1 MINLRAVFVI
11 SVLISGLIFSPS
23 YSFAQSNQ
31 NDNPLSSLFEMF
43 MQLFSFGDDDSEPVI
58 EFGDAIIVQTSGTSS
73 TSDTNDNNIPPTAD
87 AGDNQTVMEFEK
99 VTLDSSSS
107 TDSDGTIMSFKW
119 TQVSGTS
126 VTLSSMTHPS
136 PMFNAPNVDTQDP
149 LQNILTF
156 MLAVVDNSS
165 GTDSDK
171 VNITVNKKDDPTDPE
186 PADPEPPGNENG
198 GNKVTICHAPPGN
211 PNNAHTITV
220 GTYAAQAHLTHHD
233 EDYQGACDGT
243 INNNDNENKNDNS
256 GEGNQNIKDENKKSN
271 SGKDKDENANKSN
284 SGKGNNNDDD
294 RKDNSG
300 KGNQNIK
307 DENKKSNSGK
317 DKEDN
322 ANKSNSGKNKEDNA
336 NKSNSGKDKED
347 NANKSN
353 SGKDKEDNANKSNSK
368 LNNNDD

>member
-1 MINLRAVFVI
+1 MINLRAIFVI

-23 YSFAQSNQ
+23 YSFAQGNQ
-31 NDNPLSSLFEMF
+31 NDNPLASLFEMF
-43 MQLFSFGDDDSEPVI
+43 MQIFSFGDDDSELVM
-58 EFGDAIIVQTSGTSS
+58 EFGDAVIVQSSGSSS
-73 TSDTNDNNIPPTAD
+73 TSDTSDNNIPPTAD
-87 AGDNQTVMEFEK
+87 AGDNQTVMEFDK

-119 TQVSGTS
+119 TQVFGTS

-165 GTDSDK
+165 GTGSDK
-171 VNITVNKKDDPTDPE
+171 VNITVNKKDEPEDPQREDPE

-220 GTYAAQAHLTHHD
+220 GTYAAQAHLIHHD
-233 EDYQGACDGT
+233 EDTLGACG
-243 INNNDNENKNDNS
+243 
-256 GEGNQNIKDENKKSN
+256 GNGVNENKKSN
-271 SGKDKDENANKSN
+271 T
-284 SGKGNNNDDD
+284 GKGNNNDDD
-294 RKDNSG
+294 DDRKGNSG

-307 DENKKSNSGK
+307 DDNRNKSNSGK
-317 DKEDN
+317 DKD
-322 ANKSNSGKNKEDNA
+322 DNA
-336 NKSNSGKDKED
+336 NKSNSGKDKDD

-353 SGKDKEDNANKSNSK
+353 SGKDKDDNANKSNSK

>member
-1 MINLRAVFVI
+1 MINVRAVFVI

-23 YSFAQSNQ
+23 YSFAQGNQ

-43 MQLFSFGDDDSEPVI
+43 MQLFSFGDDDSEPVM
-58 EFGDAIIVQTSGTSS
+58 EFGDAVIVQTSGTSS

-87 AGDNQTVMEFEK
+87 AGDDQTVMEFDK

-136 PMFNAPNVDTQDP
+136 PMFKAPNVDTQDP

-171 VNITVNKKDDPTDPE
+171 VNITVNKKDEPTDPG
-186 PADPEPPGNENG
+186 PTDPGPTDPGPPGNGNG

-211 PNNAHTITV
+211 PSNAHTITV
-220 GTYAAQAHLTHHD
+220 GGFAAQAHLIHHD
-233 EDYQGACDGT
+233 EDTLGACGG
-243 INNNDNENKNDNS
+243 NGVNENK
-256 GEGNQNIKDENKKSN
+256 
-271 SGKDKDENANKSN
+271 KSN

-294 RKDNSG
+294 DDRKGNSG

-307 DENKKSNSGK
+307 DDNKNKSMVMENKQ
-317 DKEDN
+317 ET
-322 ANKSNSGKNKEDNA
+322 
-336 NKSNSGKDKED
+336 
-347 NANKSN
+347 
-353 SGKDKEDNANKSNSK
+353 
-368 LNNNDD
+368 LFQFLM